1 MTAVLISTPEQADC
15 PDCSGQGVLYV
26 VNHGRHAV
34 EEYTETP
41 CNACSGTGAVD
52 AERVRECEDC
62 QTTYWLELGG
72 CAHRNLCSECGPLC
86 KDCTREAR
94 EDYDADQA
102 REVLRSLR
110 SLRDPMSGRIDNWSQ
125 R

>member
-1 MTAVLISTPEQADC
+1 MSAAVMIETPEQADC

-26 VNHGRHAV
+26 VNHGRRAV

-41 CNACSGTGAVD
+41 CKACSGTGLVD

-72 CAHRNLCSECGPLC
+72 CVHRDLCPECGPLC
-86 KDCTREAR
+86 TECARAAVDDLSADLFRER
-94 EDYDADQA
+94 MDM
-102 REVLRSLR
+102 R
-110 SLRDPMSGRIDNWSQ
+110 
-125 R
+125 